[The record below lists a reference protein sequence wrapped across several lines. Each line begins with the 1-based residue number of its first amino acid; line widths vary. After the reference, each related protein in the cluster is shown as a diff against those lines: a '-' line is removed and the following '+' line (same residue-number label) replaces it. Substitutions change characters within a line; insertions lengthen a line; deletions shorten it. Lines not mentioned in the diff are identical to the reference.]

1 MVLEKDIYGR
11 NKQKE
16 FTAVELT
23 NVLYII
29 KFEPGQ
35 LVPWKKYIKHFN
47 TQENKMHQKTKP
59 VVSVT
64 ILFAIPNLYFQL
76 MDEEDPC

>member
-1 MVLEKDIYGR
+1 MGSRGRAGRWRGGLGREKWYWKKDIYGR

-35 LVPWKKYIKHFN
+35 LVPWKKYVKHFN
-47 TQENKMHQKTKP
+47 TQENKMH
-59 VVSVT
+59 
-64 ILFAIPNLYFQL
+64 
-76 MDEEDPC
+76 